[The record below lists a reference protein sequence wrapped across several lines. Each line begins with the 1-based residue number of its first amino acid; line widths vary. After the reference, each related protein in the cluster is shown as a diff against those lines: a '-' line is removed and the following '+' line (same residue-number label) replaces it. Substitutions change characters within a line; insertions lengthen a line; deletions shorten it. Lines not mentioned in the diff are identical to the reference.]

1 MWRVARGGGVCTN
14 LIRVYC
20 KFLTPERVLK
30 KLFHT
35 ITPMMVTLFNTK
47 WLKWSR
53 VDDGAVGENEEAAGR
68 VEEGLVCPFLAR
80 RVITSDNISLIV

>member
-1 MWRVARGGGVCTN
+1 MAREGGVCTN

-20 KFLTPERVLK
+20 KFLTPERVFK

-35 ITPMMVTLFNTK
+35 ITPMMFTLFNTK
-47 WLKWSR
+47 CLRWSR

-68 VEEGLVCPFLAR
+68 VEEGLVYPYLAR
-80 RVITSDNISLIV
+80 RVTTSDNISLIA